1 MKDLEQY
8 TDDQLREELKRRA
21 RERRANTPREIVYK
35 EFEATVASLDNVI
48 CKKLDGSIKYKPF
61 QFWRYRLADCT
72 SDLANQR
79 LWNDYYLKHN
89 VFKRDNAPK
98 VGDRVKLRYRKTKK
112 GHEVFDLNKAKIVEI
127 IRG

>member
-1 MKDLEQY
+1 MKELKDY
-8 TDDQLREELKRRA
+8 TDEQLREELKRRA

-35 EFEATVASLDNVI
+35 EFEATVALLDNVI
-48 CKKLDGSIKYKPF
+48 FEKLDGSMKYRPF
-61 QFWRYRLADCT
+61 QFWRYRLTDCT
-72 SDLANQR
+72 SDLANQH

-89 VFKRDNAPK
+89 VFKLDNAPK

-127 IRG
+127 IKA